1 MHFKW
6 NLVRITIFSFLF
18 ISCQGQKLD
27 LNGASSL
34 GETIVD
40 GGTRTDGSDLGQIY
54 NVTTVVQATS
64 NIPEWSNAELPFAP
78 PSRARQQIGENFS
91 DTQTP
96 FKFTY
101 TYPPNNYKLN
111 TAHLL
116 IDTSRDNSDTEGIF
130 VDGVFTGRVPGSMV
144 GTSPMITH
152 RHYVCVQQACNG
164 AIAASSPANTYY
176 MDWSLTHYKQQT
188 RNTFDLD
195 LEDLLAPTSLN
206 PVGIVSD
213 GVVRVVTG
221 DDSPIY
227 QALLVMEGITISKT
241 PLSCSN
247 SPTYP
252 FTNVYIHN
260 DGNSIAQ
267 AAFTG
272 TVVAP
277 NTSWTTSQTTFRSVE
292 FYFDP
297 KLPRVSS
304 LDFITI
310 SSATIA
316 VRVKRQASGAAAL
329 VVNGLGVAEAGFDKS
344 QATAAVE
351 SWVETTAAVNAWT
364 SFVSSVPATN
374 TDTAVTLN
382 LVGIFGASVVKE
394 LIAQGNLNI
403 SVAGSLASAY
413 GQGPSSERTYGVTR
427 AGPELSLSG
436 SFYSQICAVPDN
448 PESPLNDNGEVPTG
462 LDQASPVVTSVQVV
476 NITQNSATIQ
486 WLTNEPATTQVGYGI
501 GNTDTN
507 STLDSTLSTFHSV
520 TVTGLSPY
528 KFYTY
533 VVKSQ
538 DGSANLTISG
548 AKVFRTQR

>member
-1 MHFKW
+1 MHFRL
-6 NLVRITIFSFLF
+6 NLLLLIAASVFLVQC
-18 ISCQGQKLD
+18 SGRKLD
-27 LNGASSL
+27 LSGASSL

-40 GGTRTDGSDLGQIY
+40 DGTRADGSDLGAIY

-64 NIPEWSNAELPFAP
+64 DIPEWTNAELPFAP
-78 PSRARQQIGENFS
+78 PTRPRQQIGQNFT

-111 TAHLL
+111 TAHIL

-144 GTSPMITH
+144 GTSPYITH

-164 AIAASSPANTYY
+164 ATAPTAPSNTYF
-176 MDWSLTHYKQQT
+176 MDWSLTHYKQNT
-188 RNTFDLD
+188 INTFDLN
-195 LEDLLAPTSLN
+195 LGDLLAPTSLN
-206 PVGIVSD
+206 SVGVVSD

-221 DDSPIY
+221 DDSPVY
-227 QALLVMEGITISKT
+227 KALLVLDGITISKT
-241 PLSCSN
+241 PLSCTS
-247 SPTYP
+247 SPTYT
-252 FTNVYIHN
+252 FSNVYIHN

-267 AAFTG
+267 AAFSG
-272 TVVAP
+272 SVVAP
-277 NTSWTTSQTTFRSVE
+277 NTSWSANQVGFRSVE

-297 KLPRVSS
+297 RLPKVSS

-310 SSATIA
+310 ASATISL
-316 VRVKRQASGAAAL
+316 RVKRQASSTAAL
-329 VVNGLGVAEAGFDKS
+329 VVNGVGVAQAGFDRS
-344 QATAAVE
+344 TATVAVE
-351 SWVETTAAVNAWT
+351 RWVETAAAVDAWT
-364 SFVSSVPATN
+364 NFVNAIPGTN

-382 LVGIFGASVVKE
+382 LVQIFGVADVKT
-394 LIAQGNLNI
+394 LIAQGKLNI
-403 SVAGSLASAY
+403 SFAGSMGTAY
-413 GQGPSSERTYGVTR
+413 GQAATSGRTYGVTV
-427 AGPELSLSG
+427 AGPELTLSG
-436 SFYSQICAVPDN
+436 SFYTEICAVPDN
-448 PESPLNDNGEVPTG
+448 PSSPLNDIGEVPTG
-462 LDQASPVVTSVQVV
+462 LDQTSPIVSSIQVV
-476 NITQNSATIQ
+476 NITQNSATVQ

-507 STLDSTLSTFHSV
+507 TVLDPSISTFHSV
-520 TVTGLSPY
+520 TITGLGAY

-538 DGSANLTISG
+538 DGSGNLTISS

>member
-1 MHFKW
+1 MHFRL
-6 NLVRITIFSFLF
+6 NLVLLMMSSIFLIQCS
-18 ISCQGQKLD
+18 GQKLD
-27 LNGASSL
+27 LSGASNL

-40 GGTRTDGSDLGQIY
+40 DGSRADGSDLGAIY

-64 NIPEWSNAELPFAP
+64 DIPEWSDAELPFAP
-78 PSRARQQIGENFS
+78 PSRARQTLGQNFS

-101 TYPPNNYKLN
+101 TYPANNYKLN
-111 TAHLL
+111 TAHIL

-144 GTSPMITH
+144 GTSPHIIH

-164 AIAASSPANTYY
+164 ATAPTSPSNTYF
-176 MDWSLTHYKQQT
+176 MDWSLTHYKQNT
-188 RNTFDLD
+188 INTFDLD
-195 LEDLLAPTSLN
+195 LTDLLAPTSLTA
-206 PVGIVSD
+206 VGVVSD

-221 DDSPIY
+221 DDSPVY
-227 QALLVMEGITISKT
+227 KALLVMDGITISKT

-247 SPTYP
+247 SPTYT
-252 FTNVYIHN
+252 FSNVYIHN

-267 AAFTG
+267 AAFSG
-272 TVVAP
+272 SVVAP
-277 NTSWTTSQTTFRSVE
+277 NTSWSANQVGFRSVE

-297 KLPRVSS
+297 KLPNVSS

-310 SSATIA
+310 SSAT
-316 VRVKRQASGAAAL
+316 VSLRVKRQALSTAAI
-329 VVNGLGVAEAGFDKS
+329 VVNGVGIAQTGFDRS
-344 QATAAVE
+344 TATVGVE
-351 SWVETTAAVNAWT
+351 RWIETASAIDAWT
-364 SFVSSVPATN
+364 SFVNAIPATN
-374 TDTAVTLN
+374 TDTTVTLN
-382 LVGIFGASVVKE
+382 LVQIFGVTEMKN
-394 LIAQGNLNI
+394 LIAQGKLNI
-403 SVAGSLASAY
+403 SLAGSMATAY
-413 GQGPSSERTYGVTR
+413 GQAATAGRTYSVTV
-427 AGPELSLSG
+427 AGPELTLSG
-436 SFYSQICAVPDN
+436 SFYTEICAVPDN
-448 PESPLNDNGEVPTG
+448 PTSPLSDDGEVPTG
-462 LDQASPVVTSVQVV
+462 LDQASPIVTSIQVV

-507 STLDSTLSTFHSV
+507 TTLDSSLSTFHSV
-520 TVTGLSPY
+520 TITGLSAY

-538 DGSANLTISG
+538 DGSANLTISS